1 MKVICDYT
9 RNFNKDCL
17 DDTELQVG
25 DAVYYLAPSSTYSSR
40 KSVNTEKKDIPGR
53 NLIRLFGRC
62 KLTLAD
68 GAVVDYN
75 EVFESRE
82 RVLAYIVNDLRTSI
96 IGNRMAIQTLQREID
111 TCERLLRMYQ
121 GYSGK
126 TEYKYNRKNEETIYN
141 PDAHADNGSS
151 GTEQKDYYC
160 LLTLCS
166 LRASSE
172 KA

>member
-1 MKVICDYT
+1 MKVIYDYT

-25 DAVYYLAPSSTYSSR
+25 DAVYYLAPSSTYSIR
-40 KSVNTEKKDIPGR
+40 KSKKKKKKDIPGR

-68 GAVVDYN
+68 GVVVDYN

-96 IGNRMAIQTLQREID
+96 TGNRMAILTLQREID

-121 GYSGK
+121 GYSEK
-126 TEYKYNRKNEETIYN
+126 TE
-141 PDAHADNGSS
+141 
-151 GTEQKDYYC
+151 
-160 LLTLCS
+160 
-166 LRASSE
+166 
-172 KA
+172 

>member
-1 MKVICDYT
+1 MKVIYDYT

-25 DAVYYLAPSSTYSSR
+25 DAVYYLAPSSTYSIR
-40 KSVNTEKKDIPGR
+40 KSVITEKKDIPGR

-75 EVFESRE
+75 EVFDSRE
-82 RVLAYIVNDLRTSI
+82 MVLAYIVNDLRTSI
-96 IGNRMAIQTLQREID
+96 TGNRMAILTLQREID

-121 GYSGK
+121 GYSEI
-126 TEYKYNRKNEETIYN
+126 TE
-141 PDAHADNGSS
+141 
-151 GTEQKDYYC
+151 
-160 LLTLCS
+160 
-166 LRASSE
+166 
-172 KA
+172 